1 MITGIVTAE
10 RETLV
15 QVLVRGPNGRER
27 QVVAILDTGFS
38 EFLTLPS
45 STVAFLDLPELQSN
59 EMTLA
64 DDTVVEVP
72 VHKATILWDGAER
85 SILLHRVD
93 GTPLLGMG
101 PVFSHVLTLEGRR
114 HDAARCIL
122 EWKLMAS
129 EAAGDRRAGGR
140 DWKRVRC

>member
-1 MITGIVTAE
+1 MISGIVTAE

-27 QVVAILDTGFS
+27 EVVAILDTGFS

-72 VHKATILWDGAER
+72 VHKATILWDGAECG
-85 SILLHRVD
+85 ILLHRVD

-101 PVFSHVLTLEGRR
+101 LVFGHVLTLEGKADGMMRL
-114 HDAARCIL
+114 DAF
-122 EWKLMAS
+122 S
-129 EAAGDRRAGGR
+129 SGS
-140 DWKRVRC
+140 